1 MIRAFFYS
9 IVFLAIFKTQ
19 SQNLES
25 LIVNNSFSLKI
36 ESGKLVGTDIEKFK
50 NLLVETQFVSIAE
63 EHEVREVNLF
73 STALFD
79 LLSKQFNYNYLAL
92 EQGPILCD
100 QLNKRKKE
108 NVSNSVKSYA
118 LNYKRAF
125 HFSSDQ
131 ELEFL
136 EVSALM
142 SSAPNP
148 FWGCNQEYG
157 AEHVLNLLH
166 DLADSQ
172 YKSRIQAL
180 IIHAHEIEQNRKDNY
195 PYMCC
200 VEKPEDFFHLNYF
213 KYSKDSV
220 YAQKLVNS
228 LLKSQFIYDL
238 NNKSSQNKPTLYEN
252 SFTREEYMKRQFLEN
267 YQEVKRQTNELPKV
281 MLKFGHWHL
290 KNGLGPSGIPT
301 LGNFVSS
308 IAFTNQKSNL
318 TIGVFINNDYDK
330 FRGYKKGS
338 LREFMCS
345 MIPKSD
351 TYTLINTIP
360 LRKYY
365 YSMKIKDQIPELLRD
380 QFQELIYSYD
390 MLLYISDASSVT
402 WDLVYSSD

>member
-1 MIRAFFYS
+1 MTRAFFYS
-9 IVFLAIFKTQ
+9 IVFLTIFKTQ

-25 LIVNNSFSLKI
+25 LIVNNSFAMKI
-36 ESGKLVGTDIEKFK
+36 EAGKLVGSDMEKFK

-63 EHEVREVNLF
+63 EHEVREVNSF

-79 LLSKQFNYNYLAL
+79 LLSNQYNYNYLAL
-92 EQGPILCD
+92 EQGPILCNE
-100 QLNKRKKE
+100 LNKRKIE

-136 EVSALM
+136 EVSARM
-142 SSAPNP
+142 SSATNP

-166 DLADSQ
+166 ELADSQ
-172 YKSRIQAL
+172 YKSRIKAL
-180 IIHAHEIEQNRKDNY
+180 INHAHEIEQNRKDNY

-200 VEKPEDFFHLNYF
+200 VKKPEDFFQIDNF

-228 LLKSQFIYDL
+228 LLTSQFIYDL
-238 NNKSSQNKPTLYEN
+238 NNKSNQNNPTIYEN
-252 SFTREEYMKRQFLEN
+252 SFIREEYMKRQFYEN
-267 YQEVKRQTNELPKV
+267 YRKAKSQSDELPKV

-301 LGNFVSS
+301 LGNFVSN
-308 IAFTNQKSNL
+308 IAFTNQKTNL
-318 TIGVFINNDYDK
+318 TIGVFLNNDYDE

-345 MIPKSD
+345 MIPKSN
-351 TYTLINTIP
+351 TYTLISTIP

-365 YSMKIKDQIPELLRD
+365 YGVEIKNQVPEALRD
-380 QFQELIYSYD
+380 KFHDLIYSYD
-390 MLLYISDASSVT
+390 MLLYISNATSVT
-402 WDLVYSSD
+402 WNLVYGSD